1 MILTGEPIDA
11 AEARSFG
18 LVTKVTTPDK
28 TVEEAL
34 RMAAK
39 IASLSKPVIAMA
51 KECVNA
57 AYEMTQVKCGASEA
71 LVVPLEY
78 LGGIA
83 HICTGVCLHVYG
95 CACMC
100 VCVRLRV
107 CLCVCAC
114 WCACVP
120 VCFWS
125 HVLDLGL
132 L

>member
-1 MILTGEPIDA
+1 MIRAVGKSKAMDMILTGEPIDA

-71 LVVPLEY
+71 LFLCAFARVLLYVL
-78 LGGIA
+78 A
-83 HICTGVCLHVYG
+83 GVHVFLCASG
-95 CACMC
+95 CA
-100 VCVRLRV
+100 RV
-107 CLCVCAC
+107 SRA
-114 WCACVP
+114 
-120 VCFWS
+120 
-125 HVLDLGL
+125 
-132 L
+132 